1 MEQKVVQSIPR
12 SRSMRAWVSFMV
24 VSLSSAQ
31 AWPSAS
37 HRWSAKVPR
46 PLLVLVR
53 MTR

>member
-1 MEQKVVQSIPR
+1 
-12 SRSMRAWVSFMV
+12 MRAWVSFMV

-31 AWPSAS
+31 ASPSGF
-37 HRWSAKVPR
+37 HRWRARVPR